1 MKTIIE
7 NATSESLYI
16 FDDGKIINILDSKM
30 TVGEPVE
37 LMILDCNSTNVSLVE
52 NVNPPEDWEGRKYTF
67 DGTTWT
73 VTQEWIDANT
83 EEVSQDKVIAPE

>member
-16 FDDGKIINILDSKM
+16 FEDSKVINILDSKM
-30 TVGEPVE
+30 TVGDPVE
-37 LMILDCNSTNVSLVE
+37 LMVLDCNSTNVFLAN

-67 DGTTWT
+67 DSTTWA

-83 EEVSQDKVIAPE
+83 EEVEPE